1 MLHVLLSDPGM
12 RYRDLGADYY
22 ERQRET
28 ARQVHHHVGKL
39 GALGYQI
46 TLCRLP
52 DTAEEDAQTA

>member
-1 MLHVLLSDPGM
+1 M
-12 RYRDLGADYY
+12 RYRDLGTDYY

-39 GALGYQI
+39 GALGYQV

-52 DTAEEDAQTA
+52 DTAEEDAQTV